1 METGPDGRI
10 YILEYGNGWYQ
21 KNPDAGLAV
30 IRYNAGNRP
39 PEISS
44 LKTEKRAG
52 LLPFKGTVQ
61 ATARDPEND
70 PLSYTWNFGN
80 GIIKETTLPEAEFN
94 YTSAGDYRISV
105 EVKDDHGA
113 TASSKPL
120 AVYAGN
126 EIPEIG
132 IRIEGNRSFY
142 LPGKPVRYAVF
153 LGRQENTAI
162 PDPADLYVSAEFTEN
177 PNKALSRPGTGES
190 ISAGRILTQTLDCKS
205 CHRENEK
212 SVGPSFMQVSEKYRE
227 DKNAL
232 RYLME
237 KVTKGGSGVWGDVAM
252 SAHPNILQTDLKQI
266 LRYILALSRKEAV
279 KKSLPAAGIINPP
292 KETKPQEALLLSAVY
307 SSRRSGNNIKALSGR
322 AAMLLRSSNILFTGK
337 ENKEG
342 FTDVYEHNRNAL
354 RVPEGTGWFALD
366 SIDLSGVHA
375 VDIHANGKN
384 AANYSIRVVQDKQD
398 GKLLG
403 GGRIGSPAS
412 AKDGSFSTRIPLQ
425 AVPGKDFHTLYFIF
439 SPEDSKQ
446 LPAMNIES
454 VEFR

>member
-1 METGPDGRI
+1 
-10 YILEYGNGWYQ
+10 
-21 KNPDAGLAV
+21 
-30 IRYNAGNRP
+30 
-39 PEISS
+39 
-44 LKTEKRAG
+44 
-52 LLPFKGTVQ
+52 
-61 ATARDPEND
+61 
-70 PLSYTWNFGN
+70 
-80 GIIKETTLPEAEFN
+80 
-94 YTSAGDYRISV
+94 
-105 EVKDDHGA
+105 
-113 TASSKPL
+113 
-120 AVYAGN
+120 
-126 EIPEIG
+126 
-132 IRIEGNRSFY
+132 
-142 LPGKPVRYAVF
+142 
-153 LGRQENTAI
+153 
-162 PDPADLYVSAEFTEN
+162 
-177 PNKALSRPGTGES
+177 
-190 ISAGRILTQTLDCKS
+190 
-205 CHRENEK
+205 
-212 SVGPSFMQVSEKYRE
+212 MQVSEKYRE

-366 SIDLSGVHA
+366 SIDLGGVHA

-384 AANYSIRVVQDKQD
+384 AGNYSIRVVQDKQD